1 MYVKGSLLC
10 TRKTRKTRKTRW
22 SIPRSS
28 VSVLMTLY
36 RYNAMPVCFA
46 YMGWSSCMSASLS
59 EIRLPPE
66 CTDARNIKS
75 EMLFSK
81 LVESTALTL
90 CLTALVFISFR
101 IAVVPLMNVSTWF
114 LYSNFWMQSDSW
126 HRQWGRNCIMV
137 SIWLLKSGCMC
148 VNGEFKKQRSPNEF
162 YSLIAKPMKSSYVG
176 LCTLEWPGWK
186 LNGKSVVFFIHWMCF
201 LSMSFSY
208 SRPLKLCVVQN
219 ERLVSKFP
227 TR

>member
-1 MYVKGSLLC
+1 MYVKGSLLS
-10 TRKTRKTRKTRW
+10 TRKSRKTRETRW

-36 RYNAMPVCFA
+36 RYNTMPVCFA

-81 LVESTALTL
+81 LVESNALTL

-137 SIWLLKSGCMC
+137 SIWLLQSGCVC
-148 VNGEFKKQRSPNEF
+148 VWIANSENSEASTNSIASFQSQWRALMSASVLSNGPDESWM
-162 YSLIAKPMKSSYVG
+162 AKV
-176 LCTLEWPGWK
+176 LC
-186 LNGKSVVFFIHWMCF
+186 
-201 LSMSFSY
+201 FS
-208 SRPLKLCVVQN
+208 
-219 ERLVSKFP
+219 FP